1 MKKQNVLICLVLL
14 LALLCGLPANADT
27 ADSVAAGF
35 VQDGEIFAYF
45 NLQTDDVKELNV
57 RVQTGSVMQA
67 GNDTLSAVTTFAE
80 SDFPVHYYILLDRST
95 SMPAR
100 RSYVDEFVE
109 GLLDNTTA
117 DVRTTIATFGDAFEV
132 ELSAAVDKNA
142 VMKKLNE
149 LDYDELQT
157 DLYRGIDEAL
167 DDIAKLQRV
176 RGELVQIILITD
188 GVPVDVSETPTPEEV
203 QLRIDRSPELVF
215 HTLMLDNDEP
225 MEISGDLQLCG
236 YTSVTMG
243 DYIDASEEVEA
254 VIAYTDSLYTAA
266 WKPASA
272 PAEGRSDLQFIFTR
286 GQTIETVLPLGSVPV
301 LGHAGAPDLTVS
313 SEPDSSAESSSAPE
327 SSEPE
332 SSEETSSAPESSEP
346 ETSTETP
353 SLPET
358 SEEDEPQSEQSEESE
373 AESSEPASS
382 EETEENTTGLG
393 GFFASLGMGT
403 WILIGV
409 IGGVV
414 LLLIILLVVILLA
427 LSHRKKQRQ
436 AAQKRAAPPVGAV
449 MLRLE
454 VLDGRCLRVR
464 KPLFVADELFIGTD
478 MNGGIVWDEPAMA
491 EKNTRLFMQDGVLYI
506 EDLDSPEGTALGGM
520 RIFAPNRLRS
530 GEIISIGMVQFKLY
544 F

>member
-45 NLQTDDVKELNV
+45 NLQTDDVKDLNV

-67 GNDTLSAVTTFAE
+67 GSDTLSAVTTFAE

-95 SMPAR
+95 SMYWHWVQTEA
-100 RSYVDEFVE
+100 FVE
-109 GLLDNTTA
+109 TLLENSTA
-117 DVRTTIATFGDAFEV
+117 DVRTTLATFGDAFEV
-132 ELSAAVDKNA
+132 ELAAAEDTAA
-142 VMKKLNE
+142 VMKKLH
-149 LDYDELQT
+149 DISYDEEQT
-157 DLYRGIDEAL
+157 DLYKGIDEAL

-176 RGELVQIILITD
+176 RGELVQVILITD
-188 GVPVDVSETPTPEEV
+188 GVPLYVSDEPTPEEV
-203 QLRIDRSPELVF
+203 TLRVERTPELIF
-215 HTLMLDNDEP
+215 HTLMMYNEEDLGIGSGLQQYVGFEDTAMAEEAADE
-225 MEISGDLQLCG
+225 I
-236 YTSVTMG
+236 
-243 DYIDASEEVEA
+243 
-254 VIAYTDSLYTAA
+254 IAYTDSLYTAA
-266 WKPASA
+266 WKPASV

-286 GQTIETVLPLGSVPV
+286 GQTIEMVLPLGSVPV

-414 LLLIILLVVILLA
+414 LLLIILLVVILLV
-427 LSHRKKQRQ
+427 LSHRKKQRK